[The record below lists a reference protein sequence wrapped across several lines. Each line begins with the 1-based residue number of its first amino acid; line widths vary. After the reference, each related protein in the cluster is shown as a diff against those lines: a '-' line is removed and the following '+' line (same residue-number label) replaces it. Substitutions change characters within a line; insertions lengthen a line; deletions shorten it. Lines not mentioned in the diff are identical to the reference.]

1 MGIYGN
7 PVLNQPRLNGMTQ
20 IKPFSSDPGDDDLWN
35 TYIHIW
41 QHMKTYEH
49 IIWVRP
55 LGNSDDDTWHAGVFL
70 QNQTD
75 PYEARFTS
83 GGEVGSMARGLR
95 NDMADLGWLC
105 SMKSPNQMKVSG
117 CCFMGNHRAKW
128 RIFQQT
134 MFDYQRVEVLM
145 IHYTMDDDPITH
157 INHY

>member
-1 MGIYGN
+1 MGNFRG
-7 PVLNQPRLNGMTQ
+7 
-20 IKPFSSDPGDDDLWN
+20 K
-35 TYIHIW
+35 
-41 QHMKTYEH
+41 
-49 IIWVRP
+49 

-75 PYEARFTS
+75 PYRGGDEARFTS

-105 SMKSPNQMKVSG
+105 SMKSPNQMEVYG
-117 CCFMGNHRAKW
+117 CCFMGNHRAKR

-145 IHYTMDDDPITH
+145 IHYTINDDPITH